1 MGGTSLYAVQI
12 STEGR
17 PLPYGKPAPY
27 LLNSEFLILNSSF
40 PGIKKGCR
48 AAALTVLFL
57 SFTKQSERKDKPCG
71 DRRAYTERD
80 ETGFHSAYDTDR
92 GEYDKACREA

>member
-40 PGIKKGCR
+40 LSIKKGCR

-71 DRRAYTERD
+71 DRRADAERN
-80 ETGFHSAYDTDR
+80 ESGFHTADNAYR
-92 GEYDKACREA
+92 GKKHESRGYA